1 MSLREHN
8 SKPFPRSVIERYQ
21 LRDIHFDKHPFQIDT
36 SDRPTVHSSVFDG
49 RCKIM
54 SVVIRT
60 ETVPLISAE
69 MRWGDNLLHSGA
81 PNKAEACE
89 SETECL

>member
-36 SDRPTVHSSVFDG
+36 SDRPTDRSFVRV
-49 RCKIM
+49 
-54 SVVIRT
+54 
-60 ETVPLISAE
+60 
-69 MRWGDNLLHSGA
+69 RWAMQN
-81 PNKAEACE
+81 N
-89 SETECL
+89 ECCH